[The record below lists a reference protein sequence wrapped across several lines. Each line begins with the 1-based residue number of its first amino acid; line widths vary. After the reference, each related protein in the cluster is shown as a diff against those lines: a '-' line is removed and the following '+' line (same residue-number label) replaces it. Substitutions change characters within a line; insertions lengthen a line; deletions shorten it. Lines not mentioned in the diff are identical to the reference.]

1 MKPVD
6 TQNQMYVMYHSI
18 KCVTMQLAAKAPG

>member
-18 KCVTMQLAAKAPG
+18 KCVTMQAAKAPG